1 MAQVKWQ
8 NRPEQEL
15 YRYLVKGFQE
25 FGEKTANKFAERVE
39 YISRNLEKFPEIGYP
54 EPLLKDRSK
63 RYRTYH
69 INKRFDLI
77 YYYEES
83 RDIVHVA
90 DIWDTRRKP
99 ESLANRIK

>member
-1 MAQVKWQ
+1 MSDII
-8 NRPEQEL
+8 NIIYSDDDFIQE
-15 YRYLVKGFQE
+15 
-25 FGEKTANKFAERVE
+25 FAERVE
-39 YISRNLEKFPEIGYP
+39 YISHNLEKFPEIGYP
-54 EPLLKDRSK
+54 EPLLKDRSNL
-63 RYRTYH
+63 YRTYH

-77 YYYEES
+77 YYYEEC

>member
-8 NRPEQEL
+8 NRAEQEL

-54 EPLLKDRSK
+54 EPLLKDRNN

-69 INKRFDLI
+69 INKR
-77 YYYEES
+77 
-83 RDIVHVA
+83 
-90 DIWDTRRKP
+90 
-99 ESLANRIK
+99 